1 MREFARTNH
10 RACIVYVLEP
20 FEYLDGHGACAAIR
34 RIEPSPSFIKQFG
47 QPTDTYITLDHALGP
62 VLPIGRKM
70 IRPRRLALTDRNGDR
85 HECLAEAFDTT
96 HNILILLYPIEALG
110 RATIILP
117 GA

>member
-1 MREFARTNH
+1 
-10 RACIVYVLEP
+10 
-20 FEYLDGHGACAAIR
+20 
-34 RIEPSPSFIKQFG
+34 
-47 QPTDTYITLDHALGP
+47 
-62 VLPIGRKM
+62 M